1 MTGASRAS
9 QLGLAAALTAAVA
22 VTTAWRGGYTDAG
35 RGLVVVLAALA
46 LGIAVWQRPDAV
58 ARAWRAGPVLVL
70 AALAVVGAISVA
82 WTVGPRGEAL
92 RWALVLIALAG
103 LAAAAAA
110 LADAET
116 VAWILLLVAVAVAVI
131 GMVGTVA
138 SAGRIS
144 LDICGTRRPAGPF
157 EYPPALALACV
168 SALPCAV
175 VGGARAGVRWRR
187 LGCAAAGWL
196 LVFTVL
202 VSGSR
207 LEVALAG
214 AALAATA
221 ALAPTGDGPTAAV
234 ATLVAIA
241 GGASAL
247 IVGGELGNDPTWV
260 VLASVVAGLA
270 VVLVLSVVS
279 GRGRRGWWTA
289 AVCLLGAVA
298 IVSASAAERVGG
310 CGYADLTHGR
320 TGIWKAAV
328 RTARERPVVGFGL
341 ESFAVA
347 SRRQQLR
354 ERPIPVRYAHNLPL
368 EAWVELGVVGL
379 ALILALFA
387 TVVRTTLRARRGIGV
402 LLGPAAIAFLV
413 ANLLDWQW
421 HLAGSAAAFAIA
433 VGGLIASAAGR
444 DQVVAVCGT
453 GNARFPRQDLAE
465 LDELAVEGG
474 VEGRRERE
482 LDRPRRG
489 LRRGLRLAHVV
500 EPRARGVGVD
510 QARAERHDQPVLRQI
525 AGAALAGDGADGRDL
540 RDLADGMFSH
550 VPKPSSSARPS
561 RTAWRHS
568 STSASTASRSC
579 GRRGG
584 EAVGDAVV
592 ELVERAQRAGDHDQP
607 AAGAQA
613 RRERPQHARSSRG
626 CWSRRSRRSGRRDRR
641 RASCARWRWRTR
653 CRPRRARRPVR
664 RWRRRRGRRARGPR
678 RERSLGRRRP
688 RPRRRGRARGRG
700 R

>member
-46 LGIAVWQRPDAV
+46 LGIALWQRPDAV
-58 ARAWRAGPVLVL
+58 ARAWRAGPVIVL

-92 RWALVLIALAG
+92 RWALVLISLAG

-116 VAWILLLVAVAVAVI
+116 VAWILLLLAVAVAII
-131 GMVGTVA
+131 GMAGTVA

-175 VGGARAGVRWRR
+175 VGGARAGARWRR

-221 ALAPTGDGPTAAV
+221 ALAPKSDGPTAAV

-247 IVGGELGNDPTWV
+247 IVGGELGNDPTWA
-260 VLASVVAGLA
+260 VLAAVVAGLA
-270 VVLVLSVVS
+270 VVLALPVVG

-328 RTARERPVVGFGL
+328 RTARERPVVGYGL

-347 SRRQQLR
+347 SRQQQLR

-379 ALILALFA
+379 GLILALFA

-433 VGGLIASAAGR
+433 VGGLIASAGGG
-444 DQVVAVCGT
+444 DQVAAARGD
-453 GNARFPRQDLAE
+453 GDARFPGEDIAE
-465 LDELAVEGG
+465 LG
-474 VEGRRERE
+474 
-482 LDRPRRG
+482 
-489 LRRGLRLAHVV
+489 
-500 EPRARGVGVD
+500 
-510 QARAERHDQPVLRQI
+510 
-525 AGAALAGDGADGRDL
+525 
-540 RDLADGMFSH
+540 
-550 VPKPSSSARPS
+550 
-561 RTAWRHS
+561 
-568 STSASTASRSC
+568 
-579 GRRGG
+579 
-584 EAVGDAVV
+584 
-592 ELVERAQRAGDHDQP
+592 
-607 AAGAQA
+607 
-613 RRERPQHARSSRG
+613 
-626 CWSRRSRRSGRRDRR
+626 
-641 RASCARWRWRTR
+641 
-653 CRPRRARRPVR
+653 RARRR
-664 RWRRRRGRRARGPR
+664 TWGRRCP
-678 RERSLGRRRP
+678 
-688 RPRRRGRARGRG
+688 RGRARPARPPPPPWFGRG
-700 R
+700 SCPRTRGAMRPCR

>member
-1 MTGASRAS
+1 VTGASRAS

-46 LGIAVWQRPDAV
+46 LGIALWQRPDAV
-58 ARAWRAGPVLVL
+58 ARAWRAGPVIVL

-92 RWALVLIALAG
+92 RWALVLISLAG

-116 VAWILLLVAVAVAVI
+116 VAWILLLLAVAVAII
-131 GMVGTVA
+131 GMAGTVA

-175 VGGARAGVRWRR
+175 VGGARAGARWHR

-214 AALAATA
+214 AALAVTA
-221 ALAPTGDGPTAAV
+221 ALAPKSDGPTAAV

-247 IVGGELGNDPTWV
+247 IVGGELGNDPTWA
-260 VLASVVAGLA
+260 VLAAVVAGLA
-270 VVLVLSVVS
+270 VVLVLPVVG

-328 RTARERPVVGFGL
+328 RTARERPVVGYGL

-347 SRRQQLR
+347 SRQQQLR

-379 ALILALFA
+379 GLILALFA

-433 VGGLIASAAGR
+433 VGGLIASAGGG
-444 DQVVAVCGT
+444 DQVAAVCGT
-453 GNARFPRQDLAE
+453 GTPD
-465 LDELAVEGG
+465 
-474 VEGRRERE
+474 
-482 LDRPRRG
+482 
-489 LRRGLRLAHVV
+489 
-500 EPRARGVGVD
+500 
-510 QARAERHDQPVLRQI
+510 
-525 AGAALAGDGADGRDL
+525 
-540 RDLADGMFSH
+540 SH
-550 VPKPSSSARPS
+550 GKTLPNWTSSP
-561 RTAWRHS
+561 
-568 STSASTASRSC
+568 
-579 GRRGG
+579 
-584 EAVGDAVV
+584 
-592 ELVERAQRAGDHDQP
+592 
-607 AAGAQA
+607 
-613 RRERPQHARSSRG
+613 
-626 CWSRRSRRSGRRDRR
+626 
-641 RASCARWRWRTR
+641 
-653 CRPRRARRPVR
+653 
-664 RWRRRRGRRARGPR
+664 
-678 RERSLGRRRP
+678 
-688 RPRRRGRARGRG
+688 
-700 R
+700 